1 MPNIIEITGFNAPE
15 LDIYARYT
23 ENQLLNRHEP
33 EKGIFIAES
42 PLVIG
47 RALDGGCQPI
57 SILVEDRQAEHQAK
71 EIIERCGHVCENIP
85 VHRSGG
91 LPVSI
96 GLHQQRFPGGTALSE
111 FLP

>member
-1 MPNIIEITGFNAPE
+1 MPNIIEITDFHAPE

-23 ENQLLNRHEP
+23 EGQLLNRHEP

-71 EIIERCGHVCENIP
+71 EITGGVIRYAKISRSLPHHLRC
-85 VHRSGG
+85 
-91 LPVSI
+91 
-96 GLHQQRFPGGTALSE
+96 
-111 FLP
+111 